1 MAAPSPGQAAGV
13 LGQAPKWA
21 TKALYPKMEL
31 SDIAQ
36 DKPAL
41 IVLVFVIFSGFI
53 SSIVLLFV
61 SFFKFYFI
69 LKFIFTANVHVGIM
83 FDIVTLIVITVFL

>member
-13 LGQAPKWA
+13 LGQAPNWA

-41 IVLVFVIFSGFI
+41 IVLVFVIFLAFI
-53 SSIVLLFV
+53 SSIVLLLFL
-61 SFFKFYFI
+61 FLI
-69 LKFIFTANVHVGIM
+69 LF
-83 FDIVTLIVITVFL
+83 

>member
-1 MAAPSPGQAAGV
+1 MAPLLGRVVVGV
-13 LGQAPKWA
+13 WVQAP
-21 TKALYPKMEL
+21 TGQQKARSPKMEL

-41 IVLVFVIFSGFI
+41 SFFSSFFLFFSSLVCSGIHFLVFN
-53 SSIVLLFV
+53 
-61 SFFKFYFI
+61 FI

-83 FDIVTLIVITVFL
+83 VNICYFYCYYCFL

>member
-13 LGQAPKWA
+13 LGQAPNWA

-41 IVLVFVIFSGFI
+41 IVLVFVIFLASFL
-53 SSIVLLFV
+53 LLFYFCF
-61 SFFKFYFI
+61 FFKFCFI